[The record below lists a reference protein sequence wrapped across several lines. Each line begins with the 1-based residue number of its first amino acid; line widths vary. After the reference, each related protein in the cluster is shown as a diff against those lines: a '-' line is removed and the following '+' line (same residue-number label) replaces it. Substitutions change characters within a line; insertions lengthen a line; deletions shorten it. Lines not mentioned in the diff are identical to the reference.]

1 MLDSGRLMTIRRKLN
16 LSQEQMARL
25 LGVSFASVNRWEG
38 GHSSPSGPTR
48 DIYLALDGAIRSGN
62 SPQVILDSAN
72 NPRGEFLYR
81 LFRMAYS
88 GAKGRSR

>member
-1 MLDSGRLMTIRRKLN
+1 MLDPDRLVAIRSKLN
-16 LSQEQMARL
+16 LSQEQMGRL
-25 LGVSFASVNRWEG
+25 LAVSFASVNRWEG

-48 DIYLALDGAIRSGN
+48 DIYLALDAAIRCGN
-62 SPQVILDSAN
+62 PPQTIIHAAN